1 MPAYYLDWLMG
12 RIDAGYCLVA
22 NPFDSRRVTR
32 VGLRPEDVD
41 FLVLWTRDPRP
52 LVRRA
57 MELEDAGLRFYVQ
70 VTLVGY
76 PEAVEPRAPPIG
88 DVLDA
93 MRELSSLIGPRRV
106 VWRYDPIFAADG
118 LGLGFHSSNF
128 TRIAEALAG
137 SVERVVVSLL
147 DEYAGTAARL
157 EAALGHRPVFGT
169 PKRRGAL
176 PSEGRSQGPVPES
189 QGSLPVPQS
198 VLPVP
203 YSEILSL
210 IAAAARERD
219 MEILACAEPY
229 DLTGLGIGRRACVD
243 ALLAASIWG
252 AAAGAAVTGAAGKDT
267 GQRRACRCAPSIDIG
282 AYGTCPRGCAYC
294 YANRGRGR
302 LRSVSPGDEAL

>member
-32 VGLRPEDVD
+32 VNLRPEDVD

-52 LVRRA
+52 LARRA

-76 PEAVEPRAPPIG
+76 PEAVEPGAPPVG
-88 DVLDA
+88 EVLDA
-93 MRELSSLIGPRRV
+93 MRELGVLIGPRRV

-128 TRIAEALAG
+128 MRIAEALEG
-137 SVERVVVSLL
+137 SVERVIISLL

-157 EAALGHRPVFGT
+157 EAALGHRPIFGT
-169 PKRRGAL
+169 PRDRGAL
-176 PSEGRSQGPVPES
+176 PSGERALSPLPE
-189 QGSLPVPQS
+189 
-198 VLPVP
+198 P
-203 YSEILSL
+203 YPEILSL
-210 IAAAARERD
+210 IAATARERD
-219 MEILACAEPY
+219 MRILACAEPY
-229 DLTGLGIGRRACVD
+229 DLAGLGIERGACVD

-252 AAAGAAVTGAAGKDT
+252 AAAGAAVTGAAGKDP
-267 GQRRACRCAPSIDIG
+267 GQRGACRCAPSVDIG
-282 AYGTCPRGCAYC
+282 AYGTCPRACVYC

-302 LRSVSPGDEAL
+302 LHAVGPGDEAL